1 MKLDL
6 NKPYGEVYGE
16 ATHRYEQGGKR
27 FDINQNLVEEPAAEV
42 PAAPAVEAEPK
53 PAKAGK
59 KAAAPAPEADQVS
72 AQLAG

>member
-6 NKPYGEVYGE
+6 SKPYGEVYGE

-27 FDINQNLVEEPAAEV
+27 FDSGHNLVEEPAAEV
-42 PAAPAVEAEPK
+42 SAAPAVEAEPK
-53 PAKAGK
+53 PAKAAK
-59 KAAAPAPEADQVS
+59 KAAAPAAEADQVS